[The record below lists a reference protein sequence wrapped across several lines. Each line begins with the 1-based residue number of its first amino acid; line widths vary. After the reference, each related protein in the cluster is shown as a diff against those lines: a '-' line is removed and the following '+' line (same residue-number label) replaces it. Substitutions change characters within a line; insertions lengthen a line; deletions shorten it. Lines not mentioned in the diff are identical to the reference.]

1 MISDRQAK
9 AYLSEKVRSL
19 NECLILNRKNQANI
33 KDLIESLTAQLS
45 KLQSFIESLNQIHS
59 NSRRNAA
66 EFYAYNLPV
75 TTRSPLI
82 SLFRKIKAKGGVA
95 GENGDPDFLAP
106 GNEQDSFSMSC
117 FEIDEDEESQ
127 SEFEW
132 SFIRNRK
139 QSEDFQDYDN
149 YQYTKKASNEFHGFG
164 FAEDSANKMDSNQL
178 TFKTNDSS
186 AKIVLKM
193 PTSKFKR
200 ISKRPQVKSQTK
212 TLDKLDSKAKALS
225 PIFSQKMLI
234 RSDQDSLEG
243 QDTVSNQS
251 KLFELGEL
259 QKKADVFA
267 AVSLKIERLL
277 THNLPKILESFKI
290 NLAQPLCIVDF
301 RELANELNTSKFL
314 ATVEAPVYPV
324 NIYRV
329 LRKAQ
334 NQKPEKREWS
344 QPELEIL
351 KRLVDRFG
359 ISNWKQ
365 VSVFLPGRSFDECR
379 KQYSLAIEAKYWE
392 PFGDVRLIIGVIAFD
407 KIWVEISNRLF
418 MRSKS
423 EMQCRERYENL
434 LNPCIFGSNSDKSE
448 MFQIVVH
455 RLQGKRWAWISKNVL
470 PHRTDNKIFRLY
482 QYFRRNYKKLF
493 FEIKR
498 ALSAATAL
506 EFSNMNGISS
516 RSVFKVQRLD
526 Q

>member
-1 MISDRQAK
+1 MISDRQTE
-9 AYLSEKVRSL
+9 AYLAEKVRSL
-19 NECLILNRKNQANI
+19 DECLSLNRQNQANI
-33 KDLIESLTAQLS
+33 KALIENLTAQHS
-45 KLQSFIESLNQIHS
+45 KLQSFIENLNQIHS

-95 GENGDPDFLAP
+95 GENGDLDVFAP
-106 GNEQDSFSMSC
+106 GNDQESFSMSG
-117 FEIDEDEESQ
+117 FEMEDDDESQ

-132 SFIRNRK
+132 SFIRNSK
-139 QSEDFQDYDN
+139 DSENFEDYDD
-149 YQYTKKASNEFHGFG
+149 YEYTKKASNEFQRYG
-164 FAEDSANKMDSNQL
+164 FAEDSTNKLDSNQL
-178 TFKTNDSS
+178 TFKTHDSS
-186 AKIVLKM
+186 AKIILKV
-193 PTSKFKR
+193 PSSKFKR
-200 ISKRPQVKSQTK
+200 ISKKPKTKSQTK
-212 TLDKLDSKAKALS
+212 ISEKSDLKTKTPS
-225 PIFSQKMLI
+225 PFFSHNILT
-234 RSDQDSLEG
+234 RSEQDSLEG

-251 KLFELGEL
+251 KLFEFREL
-259 QKKADVFA
+259 QKKTDVFA
-267 AVSLKIERLL
+267 TVGFKIEKLL
-277 THNLPKILESFKI
+277 QHNLPKILASFKI
-290 NLAQPLCIVDF
+290 DLTQPLCIIDF

-314 ATVEAPVYPV
+314 ETVEAPVYPV

-334 NQKPEKREWS
+334 NLKPHKIEWS
-344 QPELEIL
+344 QSEVDTL

-379 KQYSLAIEAKYWE
+379 RHYSVAIEAKSWE
-392 PFGDVRLIIGVIAFD
+392 PFGDIRLVMGVVAFD
-407 KIWVEISNRLF
+407 KVWVEISNRLF

-434 LNPCIFGSNSDKSE
+434 LNPAIFGSNSDKSE

-493 FEIKR
+493 FEIKKG
-498 ALSAATAL
+498 LAATTAL
-506 EFSNMNGISS
+506 ECANLHGIPA
-516 RSVFKVQRLD
+516 RPVFTVNRVGQ
-526 Q
+526 